1 MTSNMKWQAMGNL
14 GLLGREHQ
22 GAEESPSEK
31 GKASREEQIAPP
43 PPPQSAK
50 PPPPKPPSTYAN
62 DKPGLKII
70 NGAAEKGQSKEKG
83 KRKESQMGRMIPMA

>member
-1 MTSNMKWQAMGNL
+1 MTSNMKLQTMENL
-14 GLLGREHQ
+14 GLLNAKRV
-22 GAEESPSEK
+22 EESTTEK

-83 KRKESQMGRMIPMA
+83 KRKESQRGRMIPRA